1 MSSVKVSI
9 KTDVTRLMGSIKEF
23 PKAGQRAMVS
33 ALNKTLAMA
42 NTASRKELQSIYSLK
57 AGDFKSKSGAKVVVN
72 KASASKL
79 SSSLYIRGTRM
90 GLYLFAAKNSKVGL
104 LDKETGKAISRQIVS
119 RVTVEVKRGHR
130 FLLQRAF
137 IAPWTKGSLN
147 KWVMETDKAAG
158 KTIERTGYSGKVY
171 KAYPRKALFTIS
183 LPEMYRSRRI
193 AKVIFDT
200 SRNNFERIFKSE
212 FLARVRGFVKGR
224 KAA

>member
-42 NTASRKELQSIYSLK
+42 NTASKKELQTIYSLK
-57 AGDFKSKSGAKVVVN
+57 PSDFTSKKGAKVVVN
-72 KASASKL
+72 KATTSRL
-79 SSSLYIRGTRM
+79 FSSLYIRGTRM
-90 GLYLFAAKNSKVGL
+90 GLYLFAPKSVKAYV
-104 LDKETGKAISRQIVS
+104 KETKSVVS
-119 RVTVEVKRGHR
+119 RLTVEVKRGHR
-130 FLLQRAF
+130 VLMNRRAF
-137 IAPWTKGSLN
+137 IAPWTRHSPNL
-147 KWVMETDKAAG
+147 WIMEADKSKG
-158 KTIERTGYSGKVY
+158 KTAERLSNATGRPY

-183 LPEMYRSRRI
+183 LPEMYRSRRV

-200 SRNNFERIFKSE
+200 SKNNFERIFKHE
-212 FLARVRGFVKGR
+212 FLARIKGFVKVK

>member
-42 NTASRKELQSIYSLK
+42 NTASRKELQSKYSLK
-57 AGDFKSKSGAKVVVN
+57 AGDFKYKDGSAKIVVN

-79 SSSLYIRGTRM
+79 FSSLYIRGTRL

-104 LDKETGKAISRQIVS
+104 LETKKNVS
-119 RVTVEVKRGHR
+119 RVTVEIKRGHR

-137 IAPWTKGSLN
+137 IAPWTKGSPN
-147 KWVMETDKAAG
+147 KWVMETDKSAG

-183 LPEMYRSRRI
+183 LPEMYRSRRV

-200 SRNNFERIFKSE
+200 SKANFERIFKSE
-212 FLARVRGFVKGR
+212 FLARVRGFVKIR

>member
-1 MSSVKVSI
+1 MGNRTINVSI

-57 AGDFKSKSGAKVVVN
+57 AGDFKSKGGAKVVVN
-72 KASASKL
+72 KASVSKL

-90 GLYLFAAKNSKVGL
+90 GLYLFAPKLVNAYTKGVKKVMQRL
-104 LDKETGKAISRQIVS
+104 
-119 RVTVEVKRGHR
+119 TVEVKRGHR
-130 FLLQRAF
+130 KLLHQGAF
-137 IAPWTKGSLN
+137 IAPWTRHSPNL
-147 KWVMETDKAAG
+147 WIMETDKSKG
-158 KTIERTGYSGKVY
+158 KTIERLSNATGRPY

-183 LPEMYRSRRI
+183 LPEMYRSRRV

-200 SRNNFERIFKSE
+200 SRKNFERIFRSE
-212 FLARVRGFVKGR
+212 FLARVRGFVKVR

>member
-42 NTASRKELQSIYSLK
+42 NTASRKEIQSVYSLK
-57 AGDFKSKSGAKVVVN
+57 AGDFKYKDGSAKIVVN

-79 SSSLYIRGTRM
+79 FSSLYIRGTRM
-90 GLYLFAAKNSKVGL
+90 GLYLFAPKFVNAYTKGVKKVMQRL
-104 LDKETGKAISRQIVS
+104 
-119 RVTVEVKRGHR
+119 TVEVKRGHR
-130 FLLQRAF
+130 KLLHQGAF
-137 IAPWTKGSLN
+137 IAPWTRHSSNL
-147 KWVMETDKAAG
+147 WIMETDKSKG
-158 KTIERTGYSGKVY
+158 KTIERLSNATGNPY
-171 KAYPRKALFTIS
+171 KAYPRRALFTIS
-183 LPEMYRSRRI
+183 LPEMYRSRRV

-200 SRNNFERIFKSE
+200 SKKNFERIFKSE
-212 FLARVRGFVKGR
+212 FLARVRGFVKVR